1 MAYPTHLE
9 QFGKQIKM
17 MREHR
22 GYTQEQLAEFASLR
36 RATITDI
43 EAGKSNFEI
52 NTLIRICT
60 ALDFIFDYS
69 FTPNK

>member
-69 FTPNK
+69 FTPKK